1 MQACKTSAAAS
12 KNRATDKLIS
22 TDTDLTQK
30 RVVVKRSFDGPIAH
44 DIDIAARLL
53 AALASR

>member
-1 MQACKTSAAAS
+1 MQTCKTSAAAS

-44 DIDIAARLL
+44 DIDIATCLL
-53 AALASR
+53 AGHASR